1 MIMIDYHSS
10 SVRRSL
16 NFPEIKISIQ
26 YQYIGCRVNLSAVM
40 FLSEI
45 LKSPPISLRLV
56 TMEFGVIQ
64 VCWLLDRPQPEN
76 SVNMKIFDDI
86 ITLLTVVYM
95 ADHLI
100 GRQLQTWTEKID
112 FTWLATFNFSWHRI
126 TDKTV
131 NLEQR
136 YTPVVSKFSQMY
148 NISM

>member
-1 MIMIDYHSS
+1 MLATVGELGAQLFREAVLQFFQESKYPF
-10 SVRRSL
+10 
-16 NFPEIKISIQ
+16 N
-26 YQYIGCRVNLSAVM
+26 IGCQKNWSAVM

-45 LKSPPISLRLV
+45 LKSSPISLMLV

-86 ITLLTVVYM
+86 ITILTVVYM

-100 GRQLQTWTEKID
+100 GRQLQTLAENIN
-112 FTWLATFNFSWHRI
+112 FTWLATFNLSWQRI

-136 YTPVVSKFSQMY
+136 TSGLKVFT
-148 NISM
+148 NL

>member
-64 VCWLLDRPQPEN
+64 VCWLLDIPRPEN

-95 ADHLI
+95 ADHLRKTTSNLDRKNTSL
-100 GRQLQTWTEKID
+100 GLLHT
-112 FTWLATFNFSWHRI
+112 LNFSWQRI
-126 TDKTV
+126 TDQTV
-131 NLEQR
+131 NLHQW
-136 YTPVVSKFSQMY
+136 Y
-148 NISM
+148 

>member
-64 VCWLLDRPQPEN
+64 VCWLLDRPQPED

-95 ADHLI
+95 TDHLRKTTSNLDRKNTSL
-100 GRQLQTWTEKID
+100 GLLHT
-112 FTWLATFNFSWHRI
+112 LNFSWQRI
-126 TDKTV
+126 TDQTV
-131 NLEQR
+131 NLHQW
-136 YTPVVSKFSQMY
+136 Y
-148 NISM
+148 